1 MGKVGMT
8 LRIMPEDATMD
19 MEALKGKVTK
29 VVPGDIQ
36 VGRMEIVP
44 VAFGLQALRVAL
56 VMEDASPD
64 ELEQVLSSIEGV
76 QSVEIEQLGRL

>member
-19 MEALKGKVTK
+19 MDALREKVTQ
-29 VVPGDIQ
+29 VVPQGIQ

-44 VAFGLQALRVAL
+44 IAFGLKALKVAV

-64 ELEQVLSSIEGV
+64 ELEEVLASIDGV

>member
-19 MEALKGKVTK
+19 MEALKEKVTE
-29 VVPGDIQ
+29 VVPRDIQ

-44 VAFGLQALRVAL
+44 IAFGLQALKVAL

-64 ELEQVLSSIEGV
+64 ELEQVLSSIKGV

>member
-19 MEALKGKVTK
+19 MEALKEKVAE
-29 VVPGDIQ
+29 VVPGGIQ

-44 VAFGLQALRVAL
+44 IAFGLQALKVAL

-64 ELEQVLSSIEGV
+64 ELEQVLSAIEGV

>member
-19 MEALKGKVTK
+19 MEALKEKVTK
-29 VVPGDIQ
+29 VVPGDIK

-44 VAFGLQALRVAL
+44 VAFGLQALKVAL

>member
-19 MEALKGKVTK
+19 MEALKEKVTE
-29 VVPGDIQ
+29 VVPRDIQ

-44 VAFGLQALRVAL
+44 IAFGLQALKIAL

-76 QSVEIEQLGRL
+76 QSVEVEQLGRL

>member
-8 LRIMPEDATMD
+8 IRIMPEDATMD
-19 MEALKGKVTK
+19 MEALKEKVTE

-44 VAFGLQALRVAL
+44 VAFGLQALKVAL

-64 ELEQVLSSIEGV
+64 ELEQVLSSIKGV

>member
-8 LRIMPEDATMD
+8 LRIMPEDSSMD
-19 MEALKGKVTK
+19 MEALKEAVTR
-29 VVPGDIQ
+29 VVPEGIV

-44 VAFGLQALRVAL
+44 VAFGLQALKVAV

-64 ELEQVLSSIEGV
+64 QLEEVLSSIDGV
-76 QSVEIEQLGRL
+76 QRVEIEQLGRL

>member
-8 LRIMPEDATMD
+8 LRIMPENTEVDLS
-19 MEALKGKVTK
+19 ALEQTVKKVI
-29 VVPGDIQ
+29 PEGIQ
-36 VGRMEIVP
+36 LTRMETVP
-44 VAFGLQALRVAL
+44 IAFGLKALRMAL

-64 ELEQVLSSIEGV
+64 ELEEVLSSIKGV

>member
-1 MGKVGMT
+1 MT

-19 MEALKGKVTK
+19 MEALKEKVTK
-29 VVPGDIQ
+29 VVPGDIK

-44 VAFGLQALRVAL
+44 VAFGLQALKVAL

>member
-19 MEALKGKVTK
+19 MEALKEKVTA

-44 VAFGLQALRVAL
+44 VAFGLQALKVAL

-64 ELEQVLSSIEGV
+64 ELEQVLSSIQGV